1 MTWHK
6 LKQTTFKN
14 LSRAQGKKHKR
25 KKRNVVEGF
34 FQTGKCFEKEGK
46 KEKRPL
52 IMRYDFTVPTED
64 LKSMKKTRTEAYIR
78 YYRVHMQT
86 CQPEQPEFKYW
97 FFVVNFKKMFN
108 EDLF

>member
-64 LKSMKKTRTEAYIR
+64 LKSMKKNKDRSLHTLLQSAHADMSARATRIQIL
-78 YYRVHMQT
+78 VF
-86 CQPEQPEFKYW
+86 CGK
-97 FFVVNFKKMFN
+97 
-108 EDLF
+108 L